1 MKKQETTVNF
11 DQNTASDYDGQREK
25 LSPIKDAL
33 HLCTRM
39 LFSNLSADANAL
51 IVGAG
56 TGSELIYLA
65 QTFPQWNFTVVEPAI
80 KMLDICKKRADKYGI
95 SSRCFFHRG
104 YLDSLPESRD
114 FDLATSILVSH
125 FFINPIDRG
134 NYFSEI
140 SSRLRP
146 GAYLV
151 EASLASDM
159 TKPEF
164 KDMLEIWINMHDYA
178 GMPVDTESF
187 GKKVAMVPIE
197 KVESILELNGFNK
210 PTLFFKSLFINA
222 WFSKVVISNR
232 KSNKTL

>member
-1 MKKQETTVNF
+1 LKKQKTTVNF

-39 LFSNLSADANAL
+39 LFSNLPSDANAL

-65 QTFPQWNFTVVEPAI
+65 QTFPQWSFTVVEPATE
-80 KMLDICKKRADKYGI
+80 MLDNCKKRSEKDGI
-95 SSRCFFHRG
+95 LSRCFFHGG

-125 FFINPIDRG
+125 FFVKPGERG
-134 NYFSEI
+134 SYFSEI
-140 SSRLRP
+140 ASRLRL

-178 GMPVDTESF
+178 GMPVNTESF
-187 GKKVAMVPIE
+187 GKKVAMIPIE
-197 KVESILELNGFNK
+197 EVESIIELSGFNK
-210 PTLFFKSLFINA
+210 PVLFFKSLFINA
-222 WFSKVVISNR
+222 WFSKVVTSV
-232 KSNKTL
+232 S